1 MKTGRG
7 GQDVATSQE
16 APGPLANT
24 RSWRR
29 GGQASLEPSQGAM
42 FWPTPEAGGE
52 EDRPP
57 WSLHREPRSG
67 QHLDLGPPALNWERT
82 HFCCLEL
89 LSLWSFY
96 SSIRKLT
103 HGESGKSHTNLTM
116 TQMCRIWCCVNPNRA
131 GGLPVGG
138 GIGLRRRRAGVAEG
152 GLPPASHLSSGWCC
166 GLSGWWVG
174 TPHPFPQLVRP

>member
-1 MKTGRG
+1 MRSFSEGPKSNDWSLEEKREGDGRQAQGRKGHVKTGRG

-138 GIGLRRRRAGVAEG
+138 
-152 GLPPASHLSSGWCC
+152 
-166 GLSGWWVG
+166 
-174 TPHPFPQLVRP
+174 RPTHE